1 MLRCSSCKYVC
12 VTTKNC
18 ALACCEESIRCG
30 GDKKHFFH
38 ALIHFPVALK
48 AFGQNKTVT
57 GLEAVAG
64 AIRVYH
70 AATAFKNVTKLHITR
85 AMGAEGAGCGFP
97 DAAAEL
103 ALLGA
108 EAFQRQ
114 VGGVA
119 VQGAAGLARAS
130 MGEVLGFNTNQGGLF
145 VHQVTIKL

>member
-1 MLRCSSCKYVC
+1 
-12 VTTKNC
+12 
-18 ALACCEESIRCG
+18 
-30 GDKKHFFH
+30 
-38 ALIHFPVALK
+38 
-48 AFGQNKTVT
+48 
-57 GLEAVAG
+57 
-64 AIRVYH
+64 
-70 AATAFKNVTKLHITR
+70 
-85 AMGAEGAGCGFP
+85 MGAEGTGCGFP